1 MGIALVHV
9 VENASSSYRYVK
21 VVEVDVDVDVD
32 VGLSLGVEKS
42 IVDIAF
48 VVEVVHVDD
57 MTALAQVLAVALEKN
72 HKAMVAVDSM
82 KVAVV
87 LEQTVDVVASVG
99 NNVDCAVVVDNSLVE
114 ASYVEVDVTLVVLHY
129 IQMLVVVADSL
140 AVSCYGLR
148 WLLPVYVAPN

>member
-1 MGIALVHV
+1 
-9 VENASSSYRYVK
+9 
-21 VVEVDVDVDVD
+21 
-32 VGLSLGVEKS
+32 
-42 IVDIAF
+42 
-48 VVEVVHVDD
+48 
-57 MTALAQVLAVALEKN
+57 
-72 HKAMVAVDSM
+72 MVAVDSM

>member
-32 VGLSLGVEKS
+32 WSLSLGVEKS

-57 MTALAQVLAVALEKN
+57 MTALAQVLVVALERTIR
-72 HKAMVAVDSM
+72 
-82 KVAVV
+82 
-87 LEQTVDVVASVG
+87 Q
-99 NNVDCAVVVDNSLVE
+99 
-114 ASYVEVDVTLVVLHY
+114 
-129 IQMLVVVADSL
+129 
-140 AVSCYGLR
+140 
-148 WLLPVYVAPN
+148 WLLLIV

>member
-21 VVEVDVDVDVD
+21 VVEVDV
-32 VGLSLGVEKS
+32 
-42 IVDIAF
+42 
-48 VVEVVHVDD
+48 HVDD
-57 MTALAQVLAVALEKN
+57 MTALAQVLVVALEKN

-148 WLLPVYVAPN
+148 WLLPVYEAPN